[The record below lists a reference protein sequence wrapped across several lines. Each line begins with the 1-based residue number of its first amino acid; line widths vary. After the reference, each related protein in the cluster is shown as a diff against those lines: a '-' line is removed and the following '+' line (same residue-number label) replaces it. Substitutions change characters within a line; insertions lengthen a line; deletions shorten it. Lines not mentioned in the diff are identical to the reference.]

1 MEKRMITHVVVLWV
15 DKPFGENREKVLAG
29 AKALAQIPG
38 VLEFRCGLPLPSN
51 RGVVDDSF
59 SVALSMTFKNEAAAN
74 VYQTHPLHL
83 EFLEK
88 CYRPYVKRSVIYD
101 WSGATS

>member
-1 MEKRMITHVVVLWV
+1 MKKKSPITHVVIFWV

-38 VLEFRCGLPLPSN
+38 VSEFRCGMPLPSN

-59 SVALSMTFKNEAAAN
+59 SVAISMTFENEAVAN
-74 VYQTHPLHL
+74 AYQTHPIHL

-88 CYRPYVKRSVIYD
+88 SYRPYVKRCVVYD
-101 WSGATS
+101 WA